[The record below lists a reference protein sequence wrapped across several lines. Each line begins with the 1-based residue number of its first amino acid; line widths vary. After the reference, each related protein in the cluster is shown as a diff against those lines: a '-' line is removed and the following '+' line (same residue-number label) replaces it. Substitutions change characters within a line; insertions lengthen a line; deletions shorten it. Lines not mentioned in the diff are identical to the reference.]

1 MVDVAMVGA
10 GQTPYGTH
18 PAAMKDMWAD
28 AVRACF
34 DTIDGDLAPSS
45 VDEVFLGSTA
55 FGGGQLG
62 NTAAY
67 LAEHAGMAG
76 VPARRIENAC
86 ASSDSHCAT
95 VGRRSPAVAQMWSWW
110 AVWRR

>member
-1 MVDVAMVGA
+1 MVDVAIVGA

-55 FGGGQLG
+55 FGGGQPVSYTHL
-62 NTAAY
+62 T
-67 LAEHAGMAG
+67 LPTICS
-76 VPARRIENAC
+76 V
-86 ASSDSHCAT
+86 
-95 VGRRSPAVAQMWSWW
+95 
-110 AVWRR
+110 

>member
-45 VDEVFLGSTA
+45 VDEVFLLR
-55 FGGGQLG
+55 FHLQL
-62 NTAAY
+62 NVQSQ
-67 LAEHAGMAG
+67 MF
-76 VPARRIENAC
+76 IEAIWPLTIP
-86 ASSDSHCAT
+86 S
-95 VGRRSPAVAQMWSWW
+95 
-110 AVWRR
+110 